1 MVFIDLSN
9 LASIYKKDIIK
20 QYNQQFSNSQN
31 LPIKKMNYKDSY
43 TSIKESGDGKIVITF
58 AEKIGEYVMTFII
71 VFSRPIENGYDLK
84 IYSEHFQAI
93 NHQLMVKP
101 GASLDTIKNV
111 RSHSM
116 AIGQCNAAIKK
127 YNLDVIIMADTAGSA
142 KFISEQGT
150 MEDSAIAS
158 TLAADTYGLDIV
170 DTNIQDMKNNTT
182 RFLIMSKDLQQERKE
197 NLSYLTSC
205 IFEVK
210 SVPSALYKA
219 LGGFATNG
227 VNLTKLE
234 SFIVDGDFNKAQFY
248 IDLDGHAED
257 QSVKGALEEL
267 SFYTEKLKVLGVY
280 PKHSYR
286 NN

>member
-1 MVFIDLSN
+1 MKKIAFQGELGAYSH
-9 LASIYKKDIIK
+9 LACIEAAPDH
-20 QYNQQFSNSQN
+20 NPVACRTF
-31 LPIKKMNYKDSY
+31 
-43 TSIKESGDGKIVITF
+43 ESAMEQVNASECHLAMI
-58 AEKIGEYVMTFII
+58 
-71 VFSRPIENGYDLK
+71 PIENSVAGRVADIHYLLGGYDLK
-84 IYSEHFQAI
+84 IYSEHFQEI

-116 AIGQCNAAIKK
+116 AIGQCHAAIKK

-182 RFLIMSKDLQQERKE
+182 RFLIMSKELQQERNE

-257 QSVKGALEEL
+257 QSVKGALQEL

>member
-1 MVFIDLSN
+1 MKKIAFQGELGAYSH
-9 LASIYKKDIIK
+9 LACIEAAPDH
-20 QYNQQFSNSQN
+20 NPVACRTF
-31 LPIKKMNYKDSY
+31 
-43 TSIKESGDGKIVITF
+43 ESAMEQVNASECHLAMI
-58 AEKIGEYVMTFII
+58 
-71 VFSRPIENGYDLK
+71 PIENSVAGRVADIHYLLGGYDLK
-84 IYSEHFQAI
+84 IYSEHFQEI

-182 RFLIMSKDLQQERKE
+182 RFLIMSKELQQERNE

-234 SFIVDGDFNKAQFY
+234 SFIVDGDFNKSQFY

>member
-1 MVFIDLSN
+1 MKKIAFQGDLGAYSH
-9 LASIYKKDIIK
+9 LACIEAAPGH
-20 QYNQQFSNSQN
+20 NPVACRTF
-31 LPIKKMNYKDSY
+31 
-43 TSIKESGDGKIVITF
+43 ESAMEQVNASECHLAMI
-58 AEKIGEYVMTFII
+58 
-71 VFSRPIENGYDLK
+71 PIENSVAGRVADIHYLLGGYDLK
-84 IYSEHFQAI
+84 IYSEHFQEI

-116 AIGQCNAAIKK
+116 AIGQCHAAIKK

-182 RFLIMSKDLQQERKE
+182 RFLIMSKELQQERNE

>member
-1 MVFIDLSN
+1 MKKIAFQGELGAYSH
-9 LASIYKKDIIK
+9 LACIEAAPDH
-20 QYNQQFSNSQN
+20 NPVACRTF
-31 LPIKKMNYKDSY
+31 
-43 TSIKESGDGKIVITF
+43 ESAMEQVSASECHLAMI
-58 AEKIGEYVMTFII
+58 
-71 VFSRPIENGYDLK
+71 PIENSVAGRVADIHYLLGGYDLK
-84 IYSEHFQAI
+84 IYSEHFQEI

-111 RSHSM
+111 RCHSM

-182 RFLIMSKDLQQERKE
+182 RFLIMSKELQQERNE

>member
-1 MVFIDLSN
+1 MKKIAFQGELGAYSH
-9 LASIYKKDIIK
+9 LACIEAAPDH
-20 QYNQQFSNSQN
+20 NPVACRTF
-31 LPIKKMNYKDSY
+31 
-43 TSIKESGDGKIVITF
+43 ESAMEQVNASECHLAMI
-58 AEKIGEYVMTFII
+58 
-71 VFSRPIENGYDLK
+71 PIENSVAGRVADIHYLLGGYDLK
-84 IYSEHFQAI
+84 IYSEHFQEI
-93 NHQLMVKP
+93 NHQLMAKP

-116 AIGQCNAAIKK
+116 AIGQCHATIKK

-182 RFLIMSKDLQQERKE
+182 RFLIMSKELQQERNE

>member
-1 MVFIDLSN
+1 MKKIAFQGELGAYSH
-9 LASIYKKDIIK
+9 LACIEAAPDH
-20 QYNQQFSNSQN
+20 NPVACRTF
-31 LPIKKMNYKDSY
+31 
-43 TSIKESGDGKIVITF
+43 ES
-58 AEKIGEYVMTFII
+58 AMEKVNASECHLAMI
-71 VFSRPIENGYDLK
+71 PIENSVAGRVADIHYLLGGYDLK
-84 IYSEHFQAI
+84 IYSEHFQEI

-116 AIGQCNAAIKK
+116 AIGQCHAAIKK

-182 RFLIMSKDLQQERKE
+182 RFLIMSKELQQERNE

>member
-1 MVFIDLSN
+1 MKKIAFQGELGAYSH
-9 LASIYKKDIIK
+9 LACIEAAPD
-20 QYNQQFSNSQN
+20 YNPVACRTF
-31 LPIKKMNYKDSY
+31 
-43 TSIKESGDGKIVITF
+43 ESAMEQVNASECHLAMI
-58 AEKIGEYVMTFII
+58 
-71 VFSRPIENGYDLK
+71 PIENSVAGRVADIHYLLGGYDLK
-84 IYSEHFQAI
+84 IYSEHFQEI

-182 RFLIMSKDLQQERKE
+182 RFLIMSKELQQERKE

>member
-1 MVFIDLSN
+1 MKKIAFQGELGAYSH
-9 LASIYKKDIIK
+9 LACIEAAPDH
-20 QYNQQFSNSQN
+20 NPVACRTF
-31 LPIKKMNYKDSY
+31 
-43 TSIKESGDGKIVITF
+43 ESAMEQVNASECHLAMI
-58 AEKIGEYVMTFII
+58 
-71 VFSRPIENGYDLK
+71 PIENSVAGRVADIHYLLGGYDLK
-84 IYSEHFQAI
+84 IYSEHFQEI

-116 AIGQCNAAIKK
+116 AIGQCHAAIKK

-182 RFLIMSKDLQQERKE
+182 RFLIMSKELQQERNE

-248 IDLDGHAED
+248 IDLDGHAQD

>member
-1 MVFIDLSN
+1 MKKIAFQGELGAYSHLACNEAAPDHNPIACRTFESAMEQVNASDCDL
-9 LASIYKKDIIK
+9 AMI
-20 QYNQQFSNSQN
+20 
-31 LPIKKMNYKDSY
+31 
-43 TSIKESGDGKIVITF
+43 
-58 AEKIGEYVMTFII
+58 
-71 VFSRPIENGYDLK
+71 PIENSVAGRVADIHYLLGGYDLK
-84 IYSEHFQAI
+84 IYSEHFQEI
-93 NHQLMVKP
+93 NHQLMAKQ

-142 KFISEQGT
+142 KFISEYGT
-150 MEDSAIAS
+150 TEDSAIAS
-158 TLAADTYGLDIV
+158 ALAADIYGLDII
-170 DTNIQDMKNNTT
+170 DTNIQDMKTNTT
-182 RFLIMSKDLQQERKE
+182 RFLIMSKELQQERNK

-248 IDLDGHAED
+248 IDLDGHADD

>member
-1 MVFIDLSN
+1 MKKIAFQGELGAYSH
-9 LASIYKKDIIK
+9 LACIEAAPDH
-20 QYNQQFSNSQN
+20 NPVACRTF
-31 LPIKKMNYKDSY
+31 
-43 TSIKESGDGKIVITF
+43 ESAMEQVNASECHLAMI
-58 AEKIGEYVMTFII
+58 
-71 VFSRPIENGYDLK
+71 PIENSVAGRVADIHYLLGGYDLK
-84 IYSEHFQAI
+84 IYSEHFQEI

-116 AIGQCNAAIKK
+116 AIGQCHAAIKK

-150 MEDSAIAS
+150 TEDSAIAS

-182 RFLIMSKDLQQERKE
+182 RFLIMSKDLQQERNE

>member
-1 MVFIDLSN
+1 MKKIAFQGELGAYSH
-9 LASIYKKDIIK
+9 LACIEAVPDH
-20 QYNQQFSNSQN
+20 NPVACRTF
-31 LPIKKMNYKDSY
+31 
-43 TSIKESGDGKIVITF
+43 ESAMEQVNASECHLAMI
-58 AEKIGEYVMTFII
+58 
-71 VFSRPIENGYDLK
+71 PIENSVAGRVADIHYLLGGYDLK
-84 IYSEHFQAI
+84 IYSEHFQEI

-182 RFLIMSKDLQQERKE
+182 RFLIMSKELQQERNE

>member
-1 MVFIDLSN
+1 MKKIAFQGELGAYSH
-9 LASIYKKDIIK
+9 LACIEAAPDH
-20 QYNQQFSNSQN
+20 NPVACRTF
-31 LPIKKMNYKDSY
+31 DSAMEQVNA
-43 TSIKESGDGKIVITF
+43 SECHLAMI
-58 AEKIGEYVMTFII
+58 
-71 VFSRPIENGYDLK
+71 PIENSVAGRVADIHYLLGGYDLK
-84 IYSEHFQAI
+84 IYSEHFQEI

-116 AIGQCNAAIKK
+116 AIGQCHAAIKK

-182 RFLIMSKDLQQERKE
+182 RFLIMSKELQQERNE

>member
-1 MVFIDLSN
+1 MKKIAFQGELGAYSH
-9 LASIYKKDIIK
+9 LACIEAAPDH
-20 QYNQQFSNSQN
+20 NPVACRTF
-31 LPIKKMNYKDSY
+31 
-43 TSIKESGDGKIVITF
+43 ESAMEQVNASECHLAMI
-58 AEKIGEYVMTFII
+58 
-71 VFSRPIENGYDLK
+71 PIENSVAGRVADIHYLLGGYDLK
-84 IYSEHFQAI
+84 IYSEHFQEI

-116 AIGQCNAAIKK
+116 AIGQCHAAIKK

-158 TLAADTYGLDIV
+158 TLAADIYGLDIV

-182 RFLIMSKDLQQERKE
+182 RFLIMSKELQQERNE

-280 PKHSYR
+280 PKHPYR

>member
-1 MVFIDLSN
+1 MKKIAFQGELGAYSH
-9 LASIYKKDIIK
+9 LACIEAAPDH
-20 QYNQQFSNSQN
+20 NPVACRTF
-31 LPIKKMNYKDSY
+31 
-43 TSIKESGDGKIVITF
+43 ESAMEQVNASECHLAMI
-58 AEKIGEYVMTFII
+58 
-71 VFSRPIENGYDLK
+71 PIENSVAGRVADIHYLLGGYDLK
-84 IYSEHFQAI
+84 IYSEHFQEI

-116 AIGQCNAAIKK
+116 AIGQCHAAIKK

-182 RFLIMSKDLQQERKE
+182 RFLIMSQDLQQERNE

>member
-1 MVFIDLSN
+1 MKKIAFQGELGAYSH
-9 LASIYKKDIIK
+9 LACIEAAPDH
-20 QYNQQFSNSQN
+20 NPVACRTF
-31 LPIKKMNYKDSY
+31 
-43 TSIKESGDGKIVITF
+43 ESAMEQVNASECHLAMI
-58 AEKIGEYVMTFII
+58 
-71 VFSRPIENGYDLK
+71 PIENSVAGRVADIHYLLGGYDLK
-84 IYSEHFQAI
+84 IYSEHFQEI

-116 AIGQCNAAIKK
+116 AIGQCHAAIKK

-182 RFLIMSKDLQQERKE
+182 RFLIMSKELQQERNE

-219 LGGFATNG
+219 LGGFGTNG

>member
-1 MVFIDLSN
+1 MKKIAFQGELGAYSH
-9 LASIYKKDIIK
+9 LACIEAAPDH
-20 QYNQQFSNSQN
+20 NPVACRTF
-31 LPIKKMNYKDSY
+31 
-43 TSIKESGDGKIVITF
+43 ESAMEQVNASECHLAMI
-58 AEKIGEYVMTFII
+58 
-71 VFSRPIENGYDLK
+71 PIENSVAGRVADIHYLLGGYDLK
-84 IYSEHFQAI
+84 IYSEHFQEI

-116 AIGQCNAAIKK
+116 AVGQCHAAIKK
-127 YNLDVIIMADTAGSA
+127 YNLDVIIMAYTAGSA

-182 RFLIMSKDLQQERKE
+182 RFLIMSKELQQERNE

>member
-1 MVFIDLSN
+1 MKKIAFQGELGAYSH
-9 LASIYKKDIIK
+9 LACIEAAPDH
-20 QYNQQFSNSQN
+20 NPVACRTF
-31 LPIKKMNYKDSY
+31 
-43 TSIKESGDGKIVITF
+43 ESAMEQVNASECHLAMI
-58 AEKIGEYVMTFII
+58 
-71 VFSRPIENGYDLK
+71 PIENSVAGRVADIHYLLGGYNLK
-84 IYSEHFQAI
+84 IYSEHFQEI

-116 AIGQCNAAIKK
+116 AIGQCHAAIKK

-150 MEDSAIAS
+150 IEDSAIAS

-170 DTNIQDMKNNTT
+170 DTNIQDMKSNTT
-182 RFLIMSKDLQQERKE
+182 RFLIMSKELQQERNE

>member
-1 MVFIDLSN
+1 MKKIAFQGELGAYSH
-9 LASIYKKDIIK
+9 LACIEAAPDH
-20 QYNQQFSNSQN
+20 NPVACRTF
-31 LPIKKMNYKDSY
+31 
-43 TSIKESGDGKIVITF
+43 ESAMEQVNASECHLAMI
-58 AEKIGEYVMTFII
+58 
-71 VFSRPIENGYDLK
+71 PIENSVAGRVADIHYLLGGYDLK
-84 IYSEHFQAI
+84 IYSEHFQEI

-182 RFLIMSKDLQQERKE
+182 RFLIMSKELQQKRNE

>member
-1 MVFIDLSN
+1 MKKIAFQGELGAYSH
-9 LASIYKKDIIK
+9 LACIEAAPDH
-20 QYNQQFSNSQN
+20 NPVACRTF
-31 LPIKKMNYKDSY
+31 
-43 TSIKESGDGKIVITF
+43 ESAMEQVNASECHLAMI
-58 AEKIGEYVMTFII
+58 
-71 VFSRPIENGYDLK
+71 PIENSVAGRVADIHYLLGGYDLK
-84 IYSEHFQAI
+84 IYSEHFQEI

-116 AIGQCNAAIKK
+116 AIGQCHAAIKK

-150 MEDSAIAS
+150 TEDSAIAS

-182 RFLIMSKDLQQERKE
+182 RFLIMSTELQQERNE

>member
-1 MVFIDLSN
+1 MKKIAFQGELGAYSH
-9 LASIYKKDIIK
+9 LACIEAAPDH
-20 QYNQQFSNSQN
+20 NPVACRTF
-31 LPIKKMNYKDSY
+31 
-43 TSIKESGDGKIVITF
+43 ESAMEQVNASECHLAMI
-58 AEKIGEYVMTFII
+58 
-71 VFSRPIENGYDLK
+71 PIENSVAGRVADIHYLLGGYDLK
-84 IYSEHFQAI
+84 IYSEHFQEI

-116 AIGQCNAAIKK
+116 AIGQCHAAIKK

-158 TLAADTYGLDIV
+158 SLAADTYGLDIV
-170 DTNIQDMKNNTT
+170 DTNIQDMKSNTT
-182 RFLIMSKDLQQERKE
+182 RFLIMSKELQQERNE

>member
-1 MVFIDLSN
+1 MKKIAFQGELGAYSH
-9 LASIYKKDIIK
+9 LACIEAAPDH
-20 QYNQQFSNSQN
+20 NPVACRTF
-31 LPIKKMNYKDSY
+31 
-43 TSIKESGDGKIVITF
+43 ESAMEQVNASECHLAMI
-58 AEKIGEYVMTFII
+58 
-71 VFSRPIENGYDLK
+71 PIENSVAGRVADIHYLLGGYDLK
-84 IYSEHFQAI
+84 IYSEHFQEI

-150 MEDSAIAS
+150 TEDSAIAS

-182 RFLIMSKDLQQERKE
+182 RFLIMSKDLQQERNE

>member
-1 MVFIDLSN
+1 MKKIAFQGELGAYSH
-9 LASIYKKDIIK
+9 LACIEAAPDH
-20 QYNQQFSNSQN
+20 NPVACRTF
-31 LPIKKMNYKDSY
+31 
-43 TSIKESGDGKIVITF
+43 ESAMEQVNASECHLAMI
-58 AEKIGEYVMTFII
+58 
-71 VFSRPIENGYDLK
+71 PIENSVAGRVADIHYLLGGYDLK
-84 IYSEHFQAI
+84 IYSEHFQEI

-150 MEDSAIAS
+150 MEDSVIAS

-170 DTNIQDMKNNTT
+170 HTNIQDMKNNTT
-182 RFLIMSKDLQQERKE
+182 RFLIMSKELQQERNE

>member
-1 MVFIDLSN
+1 MKKIAFQGELGAYSH
-9 LASIYKKDIIK
+9 LACIEAAPDH
-20 QYNQQFSNSQN
+20 NPVACRTF
-31 LPIKKMNYKDSY
+31 
-43 TSIKESGDGKIVITF
+43 ESAMEQVNASECHLAMI
-58 AEKIGEYVMTFII
+58 
-71 VFSRPIENGYDLK
+71 PIENSVAGRVADIHYLLGGYDLK
-84 IYSEHFQAI
+84 IYSEHFQEI

>member
-1 MVFIDLSN
+1 MEQVNASECH
-9 LASIYKKDIIK
+9 LAMI
-20 QYNQQFSNSQN
+20 
-31 LPIKKMNYKDSY
+31 
-43 TSIKESGDGKIVITF
+43 
-58 AEKIGEYVMTFII
+58 
-71 VFSRPIENGYDLK
+71 PIENSVAGRVADIHYLLGGYDLK
-84 IYSEHFQAI
+84 IYSEHFQEI

-116 AIGQCNAAIKK
+116 AIGQCHAAIKK

-182 RFLIMSKDLQQERKE
+182 RFLIMSKELQQERNE

>member
-1 MVFIDLSN
+1 MKKIAFQGELGAYSH
-9 LASIYKKDIIK
+9 LACIEAAPDH
-20 QYNQQFSNSQN
+20 NPVACRTF
-31 LPIKKMNYKDSY
+31 
-43 TSIKESGDGKIVITF
+43 ESAMEQVSASECHLAMI
-58 AEKIGEYVMTFII
+58 
-71 VFSRPIENGYDLK
+71 PIENSVAGRVADIHYLLGGYDLK
-84 IYSEHFQAI
+84 IYSEHFQEI

-116 AIGQCNAAIKK
+116 AIGQCHAAIKK

-170 DTNIQDMKNNTT
+170 DTNIQDMKSNTT
-182 RFLIMSKDLQQERKE
+182 RFLIMSKELQQERNE

>member
-1 MVFIDLSN
+1 MKKIAFQGELGAYSH
-9 LASIYKKDIIK
+9 LACIEAAPDH
-20 QYNQQFSNSQN
+20 NPVACRTF
-31 LPIKKMNYKDSY
+31 
-43 TSIKESGDGKIVITF
+43 ESAMEQVNASECHLAMI
-58 AEKIGEYVMTFII
+58 
-71 VFSRPIENGYDLK
+71 PIENSVAGRVADIHYLLGGYDLK
-84 IYSEHFQAI
+84 IYSEHFQEI

-116 AIGQCNAAIKK
+116 AIGQCHAAIKK

-182 RFLIMSKDLQQERKE
+182 RFLIMSKELQQERNE

-219 LGGFATNG
+219 LGGFETNG

>member
-1 MVFIDLSN
+1 MKKIAFQGELGAYSH
-9 LASIYKKDIIK
+9 LACIEATPDH
-20 QYNQQFSNSQN
+20 NPVACRTF
-31 LPIKKMNYKDSY
+31 
-43 TSIKESGDGKIVITF
+43 ESAMEQVNASECHLAMI
-58 AEKIGEYVMTFII
+58 
-71 VFSRPIENGYDLK
+71 PIENSVAGRVADIHYLLGGYDLK
-84 IYSEHFQAI
+84 IYSEHFQEI

-116 AIGQCNAAIKK
+116 AIGQCHAAIKK

-182 RFLIMSKDLQQERKE
+182 RFLIMSKDLQQERNE

-280 PKHSYR
+280 PKHPYR

>member
-1 MVFIDLSN
+1 MKKIAFQGELGAYSH
-9 LASIYKKDIIK
+9 LACIEAVPDH
-20 QYNQQFSNSQN
+20 NPVACRTF
-31 LPIKKMNYKDSY
+31 
-43 TSIKESGDGKIVITF
+43 ESAMEQVNASECHLAMI
-58 AEKIGEYVMTFII
+58 
-71 VFSRPIENGYDLK
+71 PIENSVAGRVADIHYLLGGYDLK
-84 IYSEHFQAI
+84 IYSEHFQEI

-116 AIGQCNAAIKK
+116 AIGQCHAAIKK

-182 RFLIMSKDLQQERKE
+182 RFLIMSKDLQQERNE

>member
-1 MVFIDLSN
+1 MKKIAFQGELGAYSH
-9 LASIYKKDIIK
+9 LACIEAVPDH
-20 QYNQQFSNSQN
+20 NPVACRTF
-31 LPIKKMNYKDSY
+31 
-43 TSIKESGDGKIVITF
+43 ESAMEQVNASECHLAMI
-58 AEKIGEYVMTFII
+58 
-71 VFSRPIENGYDLK
+71 PIENSVAGRVADIHYLLGGYDLK
-84 IYSEHFQAI
+84 IYSEHFQEI

-182 RFLIMSKDLQQERKE
+182 RFLIMSKELQQERNE

-219 LGGFATNG
+219 LGGFATNW

>member
-1 MVFIDLSN
+1 MKKIAFQGELGAYSHLACNEAVPDHNPVACRTFESAMEQVNASDCDL
-9 LASIYKKDIIK
+9 AMI
-20 QYNQQFSNSQN
+20 
-31 LPIKKMNYKDSY
+31 
-43 TSIKESGDGKIVITF
+43 
-58 AEKIGEYVMTFII
+58 
-71 VFSRPIENGYDLK
+71 PIENSVAGRVADIHYLLGGYDLK
-84 IYSEHFQAI
+84 IYSEHFQEI
-93 NHQLMVKP
+93 NHQLMAKP

-142 KFISEQGT
+142 KFISEYGT
-150 MEDSAIAS
+150 TEDSAIAS
-158 TLAADTYGLDIV
+158 TLAADIYGLDII
-170 DTNIQDMKNNTT
+170 DTNIQDMKTNTT
-182 RFLIMSKDLQQERKE
+182 RFLIMSKELQQERNE

>member
-1 MVFIDLSN
+1 MKKIAFQGELGAYSH
-9 LASIYKKDIIK
+9 LACIEAAPDH
-20 QYNQQFSNSQN
+20 NPVACRTF
-31 LPIKKMNYKDSY
+31 
-43 TSIKESGDGKIVITF
+43 ESAMEQVNASECHLAMI
-58 AEKIGEYVMTFII
+58 
-71 VFSRPIENGYDLK
+71 PIENSVAGRVADIHYLLGGYDLK
-84 IYSEHFQAI
+84 IYSEHFQEI

-101 GASLDTIKNV
+101 GTSLDTIKNV

-116 AIGQCNAAIKK
+116 AIGQCHAAIKK

-182 RFLIMSKDLQQERKE
+182 RFLIMSKDLQQERNEK
-197 NLSYLTSC
+197 LSYLTSC

>member
-1 MVFIDLSN
+1 MKKIAFQGELGAYSH
-9 LASIYKKDIIK
+9 LACIEAAPDH
-20 QYNQQFSNSQN
+20 NPVACRTF
-31 LPIKKMNYKDSY
+31 
-43 TSIKESGDGKIVITF
+43 ESAMEQVNASECHLAMI
-58 AEKIGEYVMTFII
+58 
-71 VFSRPIENGYDLK
+71 PIENSVAGRVADIHYLLGGYDLK
-84 IYSEHFQAI
+84 IYSEHFQEI

-116 AIGQCNAAIKK
+116 AIGQCHAAIKK

-182 RFLIMSKDLQQERKE
+182 RFLIMSKELQHERNE

>member
-1 MVFIDLSN
+1 MKKIAFQGELGAYSH
-9 LASIYKKDIIK
+9 LACIEVAPDH
-20 QYNQQFSNSQN
+20 NPVACRTF
-31 LPIKKMNYKDSY
+31 
-43 TSIKESGDGKIVITF
+43 ESAMEQVNASECHLAMI
-58 AEKIGEYVMTFII
+58 
-71 VFSRPIENGYDLK
+71 PIENSVAGRVADIHYLLGGYDLK
-84 IYSEHFQAI
+84 IYSEHFQEI

-116 AIGQCNAAIKK
+116 AIGQCHAAIKK

-182 RFLIMSKDLQQERKE
+182 RFLIMSKELQQERNE

>member
-1 MVFIDLSN
+1 MKKIAFQGELGAYSH
-9 LASIYKKDIIK
+9 LACIEAAPDH
-20 QYNQQFSNSQN
+20 NPVACRTF
-31 LPIKKMNYKDSY
+31 
-43 TSIKESGDGKIVITF
+43 ESAMEQVNA
-58 AEKIGEYVMTFII
+58 AECHLAMI
-71 VFSRPIENGYDLK
+71 PIENSVAGRVADIHYLLGGYDLK
-84 IYSEHFQAI
+84 IYSEHFQEI

-116 AIGQCNAAIKK
+116 AIGQCHAAIKK

-182 RFLIMSKDLQQERKE
+182 RFLIMSKELQQERNE

>member
-1 MVFIDLSN
+1 MKKIAFQGELGAYSH
-9 LASIYKKDIIK
+9 LACIEAAPDH
-20 QYNQQFSNSQN
+20 NPVACRTF
-31 LPIKKMNYKDSY
+31 
-43 TSIKESGDGKIVITF
+43 ESAMEQVNASECHLAMI
-58 AEKIGEYVMTFII
+58 
-71 VFSRPIENGYDLK
+71 PIENSVAGRVADIHYLLGGYDLK
-84 IYSEHFQAI
+84 IYSEHFQEI

-116 AIGQCNAAIKK
+116 AIGQCHAAIKK

-182 RFLIMSKDLQQERKE
+182 RFLIMSKELQQERNE

-219 LGGFATNG
+219 RGGFATNG

>member
-1 MVFIDLSN
+1 MKKIAFQGELGAYSH
-9 LASIYKKDIIK
+9 LACIEAAPDH
-20 QYNQQFSNSQN
+20 NPVACRTF
-31 LPIKKMNYKDSY
+31 
-43 TSIKESGDGKIVITF
+43 ESAMEQVNASECHLAMI
-58 AEKIGEYVMTFII
+58 
-71 VFSRPIENGYDLK
+71 PIENSVAGRVADIHYLLGGYDLK
-84 IYSEHFQAI
+84 IYSEHFQEI

-116 AIGQCNAAIKK
+116 AIGQCHAAIKK

-150 MEDSAIAS
+150 IEDSAIAS

-182 RFLIMSKDLQQERKE
+182 RFLIMSKELQQERNE
-197 NLSYLTSC
+197 NFSYLTSC

>member
-1 MVFIDLSN
+1 MKKIAFQGELGAYSH
-9 LASIYKKDIIK
+9 LACIEAAPDH
-20 QYNQQFSNSQN
+20 NPVACRTF
-31 LPIKKMNYKDSY
+31 
-43 TSIKESGDGKIVITF
+43 ESAMEQVNASECHLAMI
-58 AEKIGEYVMTFII
+58 
-71 VFSRPIENGYDLK
+71 PIENSVAGRVADIHYLLGGYDLK
-84 IYSEHFQAI
+84 IYSEHFQEI

-116 AIGQCNAAIKK
+116 AIGQCHAAIKK
-127 YNLDVIIMADTAGSA
+127 YNLDVIIMADTEGSA

-170 DTNIQDMKNNTT
+170 DTNIQDMINNTT
-182 RFLIMSKDLQQERKE
+182 RFLIMSKDLQQERNEKM
-197 NLSYLTSC
+197 SYLTSC

>member
-1 MVFIDLSN
+1 MKKIAFQGELGAYSH
-9 LASIYKKDIIK
+9 LACIEAAPDH
-20 QYNQQFSNSQN
+20 NPVACRTF
-31 LPIKKMNYKDSY
+31 
-43 TSIKESGDGKIVITF
+43 ESAMEQVNASECHLAMI
-58 AEKIGEYVMTFII
+58 
-71 VFSRPIENGYDLK
+71 PIENSVAGRVADIHYLLGGYDLK
-84 IYSEHFQAI
+84 IYSEHFQEI

-116 AIGQCNAAIKK
+116 AIGQCHAAIKK

-170 DTNIQDMKNNTT
+170 DTNIQDMKSNTT
-182 RFLIMSKDLQQERKE
+182 RFLIMSKELQQERNE

-210 SVPSALYKA
+210 
-219 LGGFATNG
+219 
-227 VNLTKLE
+227 
-234 SFIVDGDFNKAQFY
+234 
-248 IDLDGHAED
+248 
-257 QSVKGALEEL
+257 L
-267 SFYTEKLKVLGVY
+267 SLI
-280 PKHSYR
+280 HI
-286 NN
+286 